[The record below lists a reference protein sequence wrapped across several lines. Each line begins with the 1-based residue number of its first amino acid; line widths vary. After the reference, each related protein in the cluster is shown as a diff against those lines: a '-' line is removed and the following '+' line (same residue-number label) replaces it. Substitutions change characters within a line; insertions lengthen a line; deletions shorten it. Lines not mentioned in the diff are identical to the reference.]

1 MTSLWIALFPPPS
14 LTYLITSSTNDTGEH
29 AWLGVIENYQ
39 RSKQLEEYKA
49 QHGGRL
55 PPEPPLKMLAKLFF
69 PCFFR
74 QRVHIKVGLDM
85 ENRHRD
91 A

>member
-1 MTSLWIALFPPPS
+1 M
-14 LTYLITSSTNDTGEH
+14 
-29 AWLGVIENYQ
+29 IENYQ
-39 RSKQLEEYKA
+39 RSKQIEEYKA

-55 PPEPPLKMLAKLFF
+55 PPESPVKMLGKLFC

-91 A
+91 G